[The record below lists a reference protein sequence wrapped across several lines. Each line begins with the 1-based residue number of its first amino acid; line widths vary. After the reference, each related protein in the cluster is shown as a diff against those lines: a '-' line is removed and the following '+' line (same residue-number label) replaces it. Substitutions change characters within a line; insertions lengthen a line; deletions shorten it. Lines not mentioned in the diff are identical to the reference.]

1 MATVF
6 LDLTGLTHYDSKLKT
21 IVGGSLQL
29 DGRTVKLLSVSGA
42 VVGSATIPDTT
53 VSPATATADGLMT
66 STQFTK
72 LEGIQAGATKVEDSA
87 TNGNVKINGVE
98 STVYTHPTGKKVT
111 SGLYKITTDANGH
124 ITAATAVEK
133 ADITALGIPSE
144 NTTYTTATAN
154 KDGLMSS
161 GDFSKLAGIAAG
173 AEVNVIDKVSVNGK
187 ALTVSSKGVNID
199 LSAYALKSDISAAVK
214 YKGQVN
220 SYSLLPT
227 SGQETGDMYNVVT
240 ADSSVP
246 IQAGD
251 NVVWNGEDWDILSGT
266 VEFSA
271 ISNSDIDAL
280 FTA

>member
-53 VSPATATADGLMT
+53 VNPATATADGLMT

-144 NTTYTTATAN
+144 NTTYTAATAS

-161 GDFSKLAGIAAG
+161 GDFSKLAGIDAG

-214 YKGQVN
+214 YKGQVD
-220 SYSLLPT
+220 SYSKLPT
-227 SGQETGDMYNVVT
+227 SGQETGDMYNVVA

-251 NVVWNGEDWDILSGT
+251 NVVWNGEDWDVLSGT
-266 VEFSA
+266 VEFSSIA
-271 ISNSDIDAL
+271 NADIDAL
-280 FTA
+280 FA